1 MGTAEPRPSGLA
13 AHGWLLLVLLSWAW
27 LGAVT
32 FVRAPELVSLGRSAA
47 NLILEALPPLQLLS
61 TATLAAGIIV
71 ATLSFLFYLPLRATR
86 RHLINVP
93 LAILVAWGLV
103 AVACDGPLLWRPA
116 ATDRSLE
123 GRVILIS
130 GVGLG
135 LGLGIAGP

>member
-1 MGTAEPRPSGLA
+1 M
-13 AHGWLLLVLLSWAW
+13 
-27 LGAVT
+27 
-32 FVRAPELVSLGRSAA
+32 
-47 NLILEALPPLQLLS
+47 QLLS

-71 ATLSFLFYLPLRATR
+71 AALSFLFYLPLRATR

-123 GRVILIS
+123 GRVILIT
-130 GVGLG
+130 GGNGGLG
-135 LGLGIAGP
+135 LGAAKTFVEHGATVLL